1 MTTSLPTSKPPA
13 EVHPMQA
20 LLDQGGYDMPQRGDI
35 REGTIL
41 SVGPQE
47 IVIDL
52 GLKREGIVPANDVS
66 RLDKETAAE
75 IQEGTVWPVY
85 ILQTSDRE
93 GNLIVSLSR
102 AIQEKDWLVAQQM
115 MDNNEIL
122 EAQVAGHN
130 NGGLEVIFG
139 KLRGFV
145 PASHI
150 STLPRGASAE
160 ERAALLASYV
170 GQTIPLKV
178 VEVDRRR
185 RRLIMSERAA
195 HRRWQREH
203 RKHFLDE
210 IQVGEVRSGIVRSL
224 ATFGAFVDLGGV
236 DGLIHVSEL
245 AWFPVTHPSEV
256 LKVGDK
262 VDVKVLRI
270 DRQRERVGLSLKRVQ
285 PDPWSHV
292 EADYRPTE
300 LVEAVVTRVTEF
312 GAFVRLRSG
321 VEGLLHVSEMADIRP
336 DHPQSLVSPGDLLL
350 LRVIRVESQ
359 RRRIGLSLRQVSETE
374 WAEWAASY
382 REKHAP
388 PPAEE
393 APPTEK
399 ASEAIEAESAVAAE
413 PLPEGE
419 IAEAPVLVEE
429 EVFSAYSD
437 VPHEKAV
444 GADEE
449 VLSASG
455 ETLSEEIAIIEEEV
469 PSASGEILSEEIA
482 VIEEEVPGASGEV
495 VPEKIVTDEEVV
507 VSPTSAALL
516 AADVAL
522 PEELGAP
529 EGDAAVH
536 EWDAANLVADVE
548 YIEGIGPAYG
558 QKLRQAG
565 ILTPGDLLRQGATAQ
580 GRRDLAEQ
588 TGIDGQLILRW
599 ANHADLYRISAVTDQ
614 YAELLEVAG
623 VDTVVELATRNAA
636 NLHARLV
643 SVNQEKNVAPDVPT
657 LSDVENWVEQ
667 AKQLPRVITY

>member
-1 MTTSLPTSKPPA
+1 MTTILPTSKPPS

-41 SVGPQE
+41 TVGPQE
-47 IVIDL
+47 IIIDL
-52 GLKREGIVPANDVS
+52 GLKREGIVPANDLS

-115 MDNNEIL
+115 MDNNEIF
-122 EAQVAGHN
+122 EAEVAGHN

-145 PASHI
+145 PASHV

-245 AWFPVTHPSEV
+245 AWFPVSHPSEV

-292 EADYRPTE
+292 EEDYKTGE

-336 DHPQSLVSPGDLLL
+336 DHPQSLVSPSDLLL
-350 LRVIRVESQ
+350 LRVIRIEPQ

-382 REKHAP
+382 REKHAV
-388 PPAEE
+388 PAEPE
-393 APPTEK
+393 ATAAEE
-399 ASEAIEAESAVAAE
+399 EAQVPKMEAEATAE
-413 PLPEGE
+413 FEPEME
-419 IAEAPVLVEE
+419 VVVEPQPEMEVVEAS
-429 EVFSAYSD
+429 VF
-437 VPHEKAV
+437 
-444 GADEE
+444 ADEE
-449 VLSASG
+449 VVSASDETSDEEAVLVENQGSGTVG
-455 ETLSEEIAIIEEEV
+455 EILYEEIA
-469 PSASGEILSEEIA
+469 ATEEIT
-482 VIEEEVPGASGEV
+482 GAS
-495 VPEKIVTDEEVV
+495 
-507 VSPTSAALL
+507 
-516 AADVAL
+516 
-522 PEELGAP
+522 
-529 EGDAAVH
+529 EGDVTGYGWGT
-536 EWDAANLVADVE
+536 ENLATGVE
-548 YIEGIGPAYG
+548 YIEGIGPVYG
-558 QKLRQAG
+558 QKLREAG
-565 ILTPGDLLRQGATAQ
+565 ILTPGDLLRQGATPQ

-588 TGIDGQLILRW
+588 TGINGQLILRW
-599 ANHADLYRISAVTDQ
+599 VNHADLYRIPGVNDQ

-636 NLHARLV
+636 NLHTRLEG
-643 SVNQEKNVAPDVPT
+643 VNQEKNVAPELPA
-657 LSDVENWVEQ
+657 LSDVENWIEQ
-667 AKQLPRVITY
+667 AKQLSRVITY

>member
-1 MTTSLPTSKPPA
+1 MTTSLPTPKPPA

-20 LLDQGGYDMPQRGDI
+20 LLDQGGYDVPQRGDI
-35 REGTIL
+35 REGTVL
-41 SVGPQE
+41 TVGPQE
-47 IVIDL
+47 IIIDL
-52 GLKREGIVPANDVS
+52 GLKREGIVPANDLS
-66 RLDKETAAE
+66 RLDKDVLAE

-115 MDNNEIL
+115 MDNNEIF
-122 EAQVAGHN
+122 EAKVAGHN

-150 STLPRGASAE
+150 STLPRNATAE
-160 ERAALLASYV
+160 ERATLLAAYV
-170 GQTIPLKV
+170 DQTIPLKV

-203 RKHFLDE
+203 RKQFLDE
-210 IQVGEVRSGIVRSL
+210 IEVGAVRSGVVRSL

-245 AWFPVTHPSEV
+245 AWFPIAHPSEV
-256 LKVGDK
+256 LKTGDK
-262 VDVKVLRI
+262 IDVKVLRV

-292 EADYRPTE
+292 EGDYKPGE

-350 LRVIRVESQ
+350 LRVIRIESQ

-388 PPAEE
+388 PVEAEAEVE
-393 APPTEK
+393 AEV
-399 ASEAIEAESAVAAE
+399 EAEIEAEIEAEVEAEIEAEIEAEVEAEIEAEIEAEVEAEIEAEVEAEIEAEAEAVVGPAAE
-413 PLPEGE
+413 
-419 IAEAPVLVEE
+419 VVRE
-429 EVFSAYSD
+429 EV
-437 VPHEKAV
+437 V
-444 GADEE
+444 EE
-449 VLSASG
+449 VLSPTGDVLYERAVVSSLTG
-455 ETLSEEIAIIEEEV
+455 KE
-469 PSASGEILSEEIA
+469 
-482 VIEEEVPGASGEV
+482 VIEEVVPASGEV
-495 VPEKIVTDEEVV
+495 LDEPTLLRYEEALADEGGLVPE
-507 VSPTSAALL
+507 VSAEATGVEML
-516 AADVAL
+516 A
-522 PEELGAP
+522 
-529 EGDAAVH
+529 
-536 EWDAANLVADVE
+536 ADVE
-548 YIEGIGPAYG
+548 YIEGIGPTYG
-558 QKLRQAG
+558 QKLREAG
-565 ILTPGDLLRQGATAQ
+565 IISAGDLLAQAATPH
-580 GRRDLAEQ
+580 GRLDLAER
-588 TGIDGQLILRW
+588 TGIRNELILKW
-599 ANHADLYRISAVTDQ
+599 TNQADLYRIAGVDKQ
-614 YAELLEVAG
+614 YAELLEAAG

-636 NLHARLV
+636 NLHGRLE
-643 SVNQEKNVAPDVPT
+643 SVNAEANLAPYVPA
-657 LSDVENWVEQ
+657 LSEVEGWIEQ
-667 AKQLPRVITY
+667 AGQLPRVISY